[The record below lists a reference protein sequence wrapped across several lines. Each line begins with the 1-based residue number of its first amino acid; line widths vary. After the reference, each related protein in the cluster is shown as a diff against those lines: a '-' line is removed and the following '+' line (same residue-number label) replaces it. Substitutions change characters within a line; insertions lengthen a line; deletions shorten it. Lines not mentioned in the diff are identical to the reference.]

1 MIRTKIRLGGIDL
14 LLSEIYLS
22 QTPVTLSLV
31 EGDSIHESLNR
42 TLDYLVATFNEDEFY
57 QVTKDFLMREKIAF
71 IQSYIF
77 KHLNEQ
83 GIRMNKEEL
92 AHILKLCRDF
102 ADELTEI
109 QVQEA

>member
-42 TLDYLVATFNEDEFY
+42 TLDDLVATFNEDEFY
-57 QVTKDFLMREKIAF
+57 QVTKDYLMGEKVAF
-71 IQSYIF
+71 IQSYVF
-77 KHLNEQ
+77 KHLNDQ
-83 GIRMNKEEL
+83 GIQMNKKEL

-102 ADELTEI
+102 ADELAEI